1 MTQDRTDEFYMNR
14 CLKLAANGLGNTY
27 PNPFVGSVI
36 VHNQNIIG
44 EGFTSFYGGPHAE
57 VNSIHSVEKKELL
70 PSSTL
75 YVTLEPCAHFG
86 KTPPCSDLIIEH
98 KIPRVVVG
106 CLDPFALVN
115 GEGIN
120 RMRTHGIEVSV
131 GILEKECLEL
141 NRRFF
146 TFHQKKRPYV
156 ILKWAQTANG
166 YFAPKNHT
174 QQWISNR
181 FSKQLVHWWRTQE
194 QAIMVGKN
202 TAIVD
207 NPQLNS
213 RLVQG
218 RNPIRV
224 LIDYDLS
231 TPTTHY
237 LFDQTLPTIIFN
249 KVKGGKNELIEYIHL
264 QSKENN
270 LEEILRI
277 LYQKNIQSIIIEGGS
292 RTLQTFIEQNLWD
305 EARVFSSSTV
315 WEDGIFAPHLH
326 KKPSKTQ
333 IIYNDF
339 LRIYRND

>member
-1 MTQDRTDEFYMNR
+1 MIEHRTDEFYMNR
-14 CLKLAANGLGNTY
+14 CLQLAANGLGNTY

-36 VHNQNIIG
+36 VHNHTIIG
-44 EGFTSFYGGPHAE
+44 EGFTSVFGGPHAE
-57 VNSIHSVEKKELL
+57 VNAINAVENKDLL

-98 KIPRVVVG
+98 KISRVVVG

-115 GEGIN
+115 GEGIK
-120 RMRTHGIEVSV
+120 RMRVHGVDVLV
-131 GILEKECLEL
+131 GVLEKECLEL

-146 TFHQKKRPYV
+146 TFHQKKRPYI

-166 YFAPKNHT
+166 YFAPKEDK

-194 QAIMVGKN
+194 QAILVGKN
-202 TAIVD
+202 TAIID

-213 RLVQG
+213 RLVKGQ
-218 RNPIRV
+218 NPIRV
-224 LIDYDLS
+224 LIDVDLS
-231 TPTTHY
+231 TPTTHH
-237 LFDQTLPTIIFN
+237 LFDQTIQTLVFN
-249 KVKGGKNELIEYIHL
+249 KIKEEKNQLVEYIQL
-264 QSKENN
+264 QSANN
-270 LEEILRI
+270 HLEEILSV
-277 LYQKNIQSIIIEGGS
+277 LYEKNIQSIIIEGGS
-292 RTLQTFIEQNLWD
+292 RTLRTFIEQNLWD

-315 WEDGIFAPHLH
+315 WEDGILAPNLH
-326 KKPSKTQ
+326 KKVSKTQ
-333 IIYNDF
+333 TLDNDL